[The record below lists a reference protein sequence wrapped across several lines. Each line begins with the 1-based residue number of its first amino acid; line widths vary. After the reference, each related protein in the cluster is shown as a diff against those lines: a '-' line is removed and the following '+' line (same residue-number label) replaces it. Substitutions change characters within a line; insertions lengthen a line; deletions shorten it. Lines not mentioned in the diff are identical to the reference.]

1 VSDATGKRL
10 RVLVVDDE
18 ALARQRVTDLLAHE
32 ADVEVAG
39 IAEHGNAAVAM
50 IRELQPD
57 VVFLDVQ
64 MPGRTGVDVVREIGA
79 DRMPATIFVTAY
91 DHFAIKAFDL
101 AAVDYLVKPFDD
113 ERFEQALGR
122 VRRMLNLSEVDRL
135 SGILRAVLSG
145 NNSESGAEAAA
156 PATSPYLER
165 IAVEMKGQVCIV
177 AVEQIDFIEA
187 SGPYAQLHVAGKT
200 YLVRQRMQ
208 ELEDRL
214 DPTLFFRIHRSAIA
228 RLELV
233 QSLLR
238 APGGDYAVLLKGGAR
253 LKVSRSRYEELG
265 REMGVG
271 S

>member
-1 VSDATGKRL
+1 MSDTPGKRL

-32 ADVEVAG
+32 GDVEVAG
-39 IAEHGNAAVAM
+39 VAEHGTAAVEM
-50 IRELQPD
+50 IRALQPD

-64 MPGRTGVDVVREIGA
+64 MPGKTGIDVVREIGA
-79 DRMPATIFVTAY
+79 ERMPPTIFVTAY

-122 VRRMLNLSEVDRL
+122 ARRLVNLNEVDRL
-135 SGILRAVLSG
+135 SGMLRAVLSG
-145 NNSESGAEAAA
+145 QHAESGVEVAA
-156 PATSPYLER
+156 PAASPYLER
-165 IAVEMKGQVCIV
+165 IAVEMKGQVRIV
-177 AVEQIDFIEA
+177 PVEQIDYIEA
-187 SGPYAQLHVAGKT
+187 SGPYAELHVGGRM
-200 YLVRQRMQ
+200 YLVRERMQ

-214 DPTLFFRIHRSAIA
+214 DPAHFFRIHRSAIV
-228 RLELV
+228 RLDLV

-238 APGGDYAVLLKGGAR
+238 APGGDYAVQLKGGVR

-265 REMGVG
+265 RVMGVDG
-271 S
+271 